1 MERRKTL
8 DMSFTFKEIQVERRR
23 LLTLIGGICLILIM
37 VALPFMTAC
46 AEEKPT
52 GEAETLQLGY
62 LVSLTGW
69 FAPLDI
75 LQFEECDT
83 LCQIINEQGGVTVG
97 GQQYYLEL
105 VAEDCKSSLEG
116 VTAACNRLV
125 LDKGLKLIIGPV
137 AFFSSAAAPVCEA
150 NQALHVLGYSC
161 RTPGEL
167 DTTTPYGFLSH
178 NGAIGNA
185 MALCEYLKE
194 EHPEIKSIVCTSI
207 DDGAIPYLEPVI
219 NEYFEDNGIDVVGS
233 WIPFATDCVDFSPI
247 AARIKAVDADAIY
260 LERGSVEHI
269 APCFKAVRELGDKRF
284 FFTSSTCACQ
294 DIITIAGE
302 DLAYNYAANQP
313 ISGAPGN
320 PPLLEELITR
330 LTNKYGT
337 TRSMWF
343 QTTNAV
349 YELVQVI
356 QAAQS
361 LDPTVLKDYWEKL
374 ETIETPFGTGRLGG
388 LETYGIRHA
397 VSHPLPVNV
406 LDENG
411 DIHFGGWY
419 EVYVP

>member
-167 DTTTPYGFLSH
+167 DT
-178 NGAIGNA
+178 
-185 MALCEYLKE
+185 
-194 EHPEIKSIVCTSI
+194 
-207 DDGAIPYLEPVI
+207 AIPYLEPVI
-219 NEYFEDNGIDVVGS
+219 SKYFEDNGIDVVGS

>member
-1 MERRKTL
+1 MRK
-8 DMSFTFKEIQVERRR
+8 KI
-23 LLTLIGGICLILIM
+23 LLISLALLLVVSL
-37 VALPFMTAC
+37 VAISCEKAGPTTTPPTTPTTAP
-46 AEEKPT
+46 PT
-52 GEAETLQLGY
+52 TPAPEAKILQLGY

-83 LCQIINEQGGVTVG
+83 MVQIINERGGVTVG
-97 GQQYYLEL
+97 GQKYYLEL
-105 VAEDCKSSLEG
+105 VGEDCKSSLEG
-116 VTAACNRLV
+116 VMSACNRLV

-178 NGAIGNA
+178 LGAIGNA
-185 MALCEYLKE
+185 MSLCEYIKAN
-194 EHPEIKSIVCTSI
+194 HPEIKSVVCTSI

-219 NEYFEDNGIDVVGS
+219 NKYFEDNGIDVVGS

-247 AARIKAVDADAIY
+247 AARIKAVDADAIF

-269 APCFKAVRELGDKRF
+269 GPCFKAVRELGDERWF
-284 FFTSSTCACQ
+284 MTSSTCAPA
-294 DIITIAGE
+294 DIIVIAGE
-302 DLAYNYAANQP
+302 DLAYNYCGNNP
-313 ISGAPGN
+313 TLGAPGN
-320 PPLLEELITR
+320 PPLLEELMTR
-330 LTNKYGT
+330 LYNKYGA
-337 TRSMWF
+337 TRSTWF
-343 QTTNAV
+343 QTTNSV
-349 YELVQVI
+349 YELAQVI
-356 QAAQS
+356 QIAQS
-361 LDPTVLKDYWEKL
+361 LDPTVIKETWETL
-374 ETIETPFGTGRLGG
+374 ETIDTPFGTGRVGG

-397 VSHPLPVNV
+397 VSHPLAFQV

-411 DIHFGGWY
+411 EIQFGGWY